1 MNRKPAIGIGI
12 AVAIAALGIAA
23 LASDSARTEKPAA
36 VDAQEYADFMVNEA
50 FDIQDLAEGAEI
62 QRRMF
67 NRMTP
72 PGFSWIQPMF
82 PAMVPFDAA
91 NFDEKFLN
99 ELLGADKNSVA
110 IYPLSLMLDTKTRET
125 LVYNADG
132 KLIASIPDDKNFHS
146 WPEDADPTRV
156 TLQLDLLPAE
166 DVEPY
171 LYVESLL
178 AEYSVPSSKSRSA
191 KIGGPARRS
200 MGGDTNAF
208 GICNF
213 QRLTNGNMRLTLTN
227 WTGSAEIY
235 GYTVWH
241 TSSVVVATWTNE
253 ESNVVTDTNTVWTPV
268 SPPFNGI
275 ESEWECLARNQAFSG
290 GSAVWEDANITS
302 NARIRFYATAKQV
315 DSDGDD
321 LTDGAEIFVHRT
333 DPENDDTDGDGMPD
347 GWELQNTFDPLDDG
361 SVEVRNGADGD
372 PDGDD
377 LRNLDEYLRGLD
389 PLVADWPVVLHVN
402 GTTGNDQTGDGST
415 NAPYQTIGKATQ
427 VGAPYLGCIVWV
439 AGGTYVEDLNLC
451 SGLQLYA
458 VTGQTVEVQGTLS
471 GSMATN
477 MQMQRLTVGTVSLVS
492 CSLEASHVQGG
503 NFVVQD
509 SRLKLS
515 DSQFSGG
522 WRGLECNGTSTAEV
536 VNCFFTGY
544 DTACHMATNA
554 SLKLLNTVLVRNY
567 TRAIYGDGAGT
578 LDMNHCVVA
587 YNHWQGI
594 AGGFAGGGIS
604 NSVIWKNNLDAEVGG
619 DIQVRYCAFP
629 WPQEANTNGNIQVAD
644 PGWINTALDNYRLR
658 SDSPLIN
665 QGGTDTTSD
674 LDGEARPYGG
684 ASDIG
689 VDEMRDADSDGLA
702 DVWEQANNATSP
714 TQYLDGDSMN
724 NLEEYRRGFN
734 PRVTDGPVS
743 VYVSPSGN
751 DETGT
756 GSSGNPFLTV
766 QKGMDWAAQHG
777 GGTVNLTAGDW
788 WSMPFEMRDEV
799 ILKGAGQT
807 QTRFHPWEYMVQGNR
822 NVGIEDMAIQDFAL
836 RTWRADNVGIKRVR
850 VENQLLLWSINK
862 GTLEDVEVTRS
873 PNTGLEIWSTMG
885 LNLNRCHI
893 HDNDGSGIRVYPLL
907 TDAVVSNTVLAHNEG
922 DGIRIEPSDPPYDA
936 EMAVR
941 HSVVAFNREKGIN
954 WDNNPSNASV
964 RNSIFWH
971 NGQDLYN
978 LTSTHVQYSDI
989 SDQNLGGT
997 GNLFG
1002 VWPRWENSDAGNFHL
1017 LTNSPMRNKGVNLA
1031 GRDFD
1036 NEARL
1041 ASGATDIGVDQAYY
1055 PAGSWFSSNW
1065 IAQYGNLSPLADA
1078 DGDGLT
1084 NYEECRN
1091 NTNPNSSD
1099 TDGDGVSDYQ
1109 EVWQAGNP
1117 TDKSDGGQPP
1127 PADEV
1132 AWLNLKIG
1140 DTSGSLSERYMLQV
1154 GSACLTM
1161 ASYGGSTNRAVPF
1174 RIGREY
1180 DVRIVHLGSTT
1191 NPPDLDYVIDV
1202 GPVASSNGAGAGVLK
1217 KDPAGLLMDHTNLP
1231 ASFFTNDAAI
1241 VVLKVDLEEL
1251 YESANP
1257 MNRMPNDYAF
1267 PEPLPVQNEDADLA
1281 LPKRPGEPS
1290 WDEVQID
1297 RSHLILIASES
1308 SANPNP
1314 TIDAKWDVQPSSAAT
1329 ALKANATYSIFS
1341 EVGQIALSAAGEA
1354 DFQLPVNNASYYKA
1368 WNVFID
1374 DPHILEPDAIGKII
1388 LVSQQQWNDA
1398 KSLLNVIAAGGGMWP
1413 FSYNTARTM
1422 LECFVGD
1429 EDDAPYAPTDDGTI
1443 NVVQGDVWY
1452 QWLTHKVGLN
1462 WSGNTATIPVRKW
1475 GTASQFSEN
1484 VLTSPEFLAQI
1495 SEALGAD
1502 FTTLKGLSPGGEH
1515 VITFSNRE
1523 IEYVRESDGGS
1534 SDDLFYGIAR
1544 ARLSGTLVV
1553 TVGTTHPDPSK
1564 VNIES
1569 LAVNLQLND
1578 LIDFN
1583 YFNTP
1588 GNLGALLQAGW
1599 KKFDNTSGGAGNVYF
1614 TRVLISETME
1624 PFVYEN

>member
-1 MNRKPAIGIGI
+1 MRNPRINIKPVIGI
-12 AVAIAALGIAA
+12 AIAAMTVALGCMAIAADL
-23 LASDSARTEKPAA
+23 STDSKPAA
-36 VDAQEYADFMVNEA
+36 VDAAQYADFMASEA
-50 FDIQDLAEGAEI
+50 LDIHDLAEGAEI
-62 QRRMF
+62 QRRFF
-67 NRMTP
+67 NRITP

-82 PAMVPFDAA
+82 PAVVPFDSA
-91 NFDEKFLN
+91 NFDEKFLG

-110 IYPLSLMLDTKTRET
+110 IYPLSLMLDPKTRET
-125 LVYNADG
+125 LVNNAEG
-132 KLIASIPDDKNFHS
+132 KLIASIPDDNNIRS
-146 WPEDADPTRV
+146 WPEDADPARV

-166 DVEPY
+166 DVEPF
-171 LYVESLL
+171 LYIESLL
-178 AEYSVPSSKSRSA
+178 AETTGSATKSRSA

-213 QRLTNGNMRLTLTN
+213 QSLTNGNMRLTLTN

-235 GYTVWH
+235 AYTIWH

-275 ESEWECLARNQAFSG
+275 ESEWVCLASNQSFSG
-290 GSAVWEDANITS
+290 GSAIWEDANITS

-321 LTDGAEIFVHRT
+321 LTDGAEIFLLRT
-333 DPENDDTDGDGMPD
+333 DPGNVDSDGDGMPD

-361 SVEVRNGADGD
+361 TIDIRNGADGD
-372 PDGDD
+372 PDDD
-377 LRNLDEYLRGLD
+377 ELRNLDEYLRGLD
-389 PLVADWPVVLHVN
+389 PLLADWPVVLHVN

-415 NAPYQTIGKATQ
+415 NAPYQTIGKGIQ
-427 VGAPYLGCIVWV
+427 VGQPYVGCIVWV

-458 VTGQTVEVQGTLS
+458 VTGQAVEVQGTLS

-477 MQMQRLTVGTVSLVS
+477 MLMQRLTVGTVSLVS
-492 CSLEASHVQGG
+492 CSLEASHIIGG

-509 SRLKLS
+509 SSLKLS

-522 WRGLECNGTSTAEV
+522 WRGLECTGTSTAEV

-544 DTACHMATNA
+544 DTACHIATNA

-567 TRAIYGDGAGT
+567 TRAVYGDGAGM
-578 LDMNHCVVA
+578 LDVNHCVVA

-674 LDGEARPYGG
+674 LDGEARPYGV

-689 VDEMRDADSDGLA
+689 VDEMRDADTDGLA
-702 DVWEQANNATSP
+702 DVWEQANTATNP
-714 TQYLDGDSMN
+714 TQNLDADSLN

-743 VYVSPSGN
+743 VYVSPSGS

-777 GGTVNLTAGDW
+777 GGTVNLSAGDW
-788 WSMPFEMRDEV
+788 WSLPFEMRDEV
-799 ILKGAGQT
+799 TLKGAGQT
-807 QTRFHPWEYMVQGNR
+807 QTSFHPWEYMIQGNR
-822 NVGIEDMAIQDFAL
+822 NVGIEDMSIKDFAL
-836 RTWRADNVGIKRVR
+836 RAWRSDNVGIKRVR

-873 PNTGLEIWSTMG
+873 PNTGLQIWSTMG

-893 HDNDGSGIRVYPLL
+893 HDNDGSGMQVYPLL
-907 TDAVVSNTVLAHNEG
+907 AEAVVSNTVVAYNKG
-922 DGIRIEPSDPPYDA
+922 DGIQIEPSDPPYEA
-936 EMAVR
+936 EMTVR
-941 HSVVAFNREKGIN
+941 HSVVAFNREKGID
-954 WDNNPSNASV
+954 WNNDPSNASV
-964 RNSIFWH
+964 RNSILWH

-1031 GRDFD
+1031 GRDID
-1036 NEARL
+1036 NEARP

-1091 NTNPNSSD
+1091 NTNPNATD

-1117 TDKSDGGQPP
+1117 ISNSDGGQPP
-1127 PADEV
+1127 PSNEV
-1132 AWLNLKIG
+1132 AYLNLEIG
-1140 DTSGSLSERYMLQV
+1140 DTSGSMSEKYMLMV
-1154 GSACLTM
+1154 GSVCLRMTG
-1161 ASYGGSTNRAVPF
+1161 YGGSTNRVVPF
-1174 RIGREY
+1174 RVGREY
-1180 DVRIVHLGSTT
+1180 PVRIVHLGSVT

-1202 GPVASSNGAGAGVLK
+1202 SPAPSSNGPTVGVFRH
-1217 KDPAGLLMDHTNLP
+1217 DPAGLLNDGSDLA
-1231 ASFFTNDAAI
+1231 ASFFTNEASI
-1241 VVLKVDLEEL
+1241 VIFKMNMTAYRPRTEGPGTNNPFARRAVPEDLEESPGAGIRVNGDSDDGDSTPDRD
-1251 YESANP
+1251 ES
-1257 MNRMPNDYAF
+1257 Y
-1267 PEPLPVQNEDADLA
+1267 VQNENDTIEVVLQAEPFSAPGLVYALKRSNSNSSIKVWTTQNKSQALLGSNHETNLTFTSTSKTVWVECPTGGVADLEFEARTTNGTVICEDNVHFHAYDSIVIGISGEDWWFAGGDYLGNGMFDVATNLYELGYDIHYYDEDDVEQNGGIAYTEITNAIQKRAVSKVGLYGHSHGGGSVFYIAERLNNNRTNLNSFA
-1281 LPKRPGEPS
+1281 LDVAVYVDAIENEGSLDTDPQTNYPPSSEYLANYYETNSATDPSVMYLDGAPIPGANINMNVNTTS
-1290 WDEVQID
+1290 WG
-1297 RSHLILIASES
+1297 RALGHT
-1308 SANPNP
+1308 
-1314 TIDAKWDVQPSSAAT
+1314 TIDASTNIHWLVTDRII
-1329 ALKANATYSIFS
+1329 NSIP
-1341 EVGQIALSAAGEA
+1341 Q
-1354 DFQLPVNNASYYKA
+1354 
-1368 WNVFID
+1368 
-1374 DPHILEPDAIGKII
+1374 
-1388 LVSQQQWNDA
+1388 
-1398 KSLLNVIAAGGGMWP
+1398 
-1413 FSYNTARTM
+1413 
-1422 LECFVGD
+1422 
-1429 EDDAPYAPTDDGTI
+1429 
-1443 NVVQGDVWY
+1443 
-1452 QWLTHKVGLN
+1452 
-1462 WSGNTATIPVRKW
+1462 
-1475 GTASQFSEN
+1475 
-1484 VLTSPEFLAQI
+1484 
-1495 SEALGAD
+1495 
-1502 FTTLKGLSPGGEH
+1502 
-1515 VITFSNRE
+1515 
-1523 IEYVRESDGGS
+1523 
-1534 SDDLFYGIAR
+1534 
-1544 ARLSGTLVV
+1544 
-1553 TVGTTHPDPSK
+1553 
-1564 VNIES
+1564 
-1569 LAVNLQLND
+1569 
-1578 LIDFN
+1578 
-1583 YFNTP
+1583 
-1588 GNLGALLQAGW
+1588 
-1599 KKFDNTSGGAGNVYF
+1599 
-1614 TRVLISETME
+1614 
-1624 PFVYEN
+1624 